1 MDRSQCL
8 VYLKQ
13 VEKTEEIASLSFDR
27 QRGLWDVTFIDG
39 STYSYKSGNVAVFR
53 PEYLDPA
60 FHTVLYKGAPF
71 TGLSGIYRYKKVG
84 RCLLVKGQEEFLL
97 PECGLTIT
105 HSILEDGK
113 ASTVLSYLQEVAS
126 VNRLGLEEYGERILA
141 SRLGRIAFVSD
152 ESMLSAYLTGTIAD
166 DAVPQGPEPIFP
178 FGCNHSQ
185 KRAVDNAL
193 SHRLSIIQGPP
204 GTGKTQTILT
214 IVANLLREGMSVEIV
229 SNNNSAVDNVRQKLE
244 AEGLGFLLAPLGSQ
258 ANKEAFLSSQTGFWP
273 DLSSWCLNEMEVFR
287 LESRASLAL
296 RELSEC
302 FSLQEELQLALC
314 EQEKLDVEMRHFTRL
329 VQEPW
334 DDGGPFDSSRLLS
347 MVRKY
352 GSILESREGLSMV
365 RRLQAVFVD
374 RLFGWKESGRPGT
387 ALLASLHARF
397 YGRKRRELEE
407 RIGDIRR
414 RLSSFKPQE
423 RLAELSSLSMRLL
436 KASIARR
443 FDWKRERPVFTSEDL
458 WRRGGDILEAYPI
471 VTSTTFSSSASLPGV
486 MYDCVI
492 MDESSQCDIVAGA
505 LSMLEARRCVIVGDS
520 KQLSNVVTREDLAR
534 SDSIYANYKLPEA
547 YRYGTHS
554 FLTSITTLF
563 PDSPSVLLR
572 EHYRCQSGIIG
583 FCNEKFYGGS
593 LVVMTEGQENASP
606 LGLYLTGEG
615 HHSRG
620 KVNQRQADVIAEEVL
635 PALPDDCGSIGIITP
650 YKDNVAAIRRT
661 IGRDDVLVS
670 TIHSFQG
677 REMDTII
684 FSTTDD
690 VVTDFSD
697 DSSLINVA
705 VSRAKKRFILVASSE
720 AQPAGSNVGDLIAY
734 ISYNGD
740 GPVRSHVM
748 SVFDLLYSQATDERL
763 AFLASHRKVSQ
774 YDSENLMYALLE
786 DIVHCERFRSWNLG
800 LVAHYP
806 VRYLFDDSPVLTSEE
821 RLYLSRTGTHV
832 DFLVYRV
839 VGKVPVLAIEVDG
852 FGFHRKGTRQYDR
865 DRLKDSIFRKNGLPL
880 LRFATNG
887 SGEEKAIV
895 QALSA
900 SAETTGAAPRPLP
913 PHS

>member
-27 QRGLWDVTFIDG
+27 QRGLWDVTFNDG
-39 STYSYKSGNVAVFR
+39 ATYSYKEGNVAVFR
-53 PEYLDPA
+53 PESLDPA
-60 FHTVLYKGAPF
+60 FHSVLYKGTPF
-71 TGLSGIYRYKKVG
+71 TGLAGIYLYKSVG
-84 RCLLVKGQEEFLL
+84 RCLLVKGQRQFFL
-97 PECGLTIT
+97 PGCEVTIT
-105 HSILEDGK
+105 HSLLEDGK

-141 SRLGRIAFVSD
+141 SRMRRIAFVCE
-152 ESMLSAYLTGTIAD
+152 ESMLSAYLTGRIVD
-166 DAVPQGPEPIFP
+166 DAEPIGPHSIFP
-178 FGCNHSQ
+178 FGCNKSQ
-185 KRAVDNAL
+185 KTAVENAL

-214 IVANLLREGMSVEIV
+214 IVANLLRQGMSVEIV

-258 ANKEAFLSSQTGFWP
+258 ANKEAFLASQTGHWP
-273 DLSSWCLNEMEVFR
+273 DLSSWSINDLEVFK
-287 LESRASLAL
+287 LESRAFQAL
-296 RELSEC
+296 RDLSDC
-302 FSLQEELQLALC
+302 FSLQEELQLALG
-314 EQEKLDVEMRHFTRL
+314 EWEKLEVEMRHFARL
-329 VQEPW
+329 VQEPF
-334 DDGGPFDSSRLLS
+334 DDGGPFDSAHLLS
-347 MVRKY
+347 MVHKY
-352 GSILESREGLSMV
+352 GGFLEGRDRLSLV
-365 RRLQAVFVD
+365 RRLQAAFID
-374 RLFGWKESGRPGT
+374 RLFGWKESGRPAT
-387 ALLASLHARF
+387 VLVASLQARF
-397 YGRKRRELEE
+397 YGRKKRELEGKIDDL
-407 RIGDIRR
+407 RT
-414 RLSSFKPQE
+414 RLSSFRPQE
-423 RLAELSSLSMRLL
+423 KMAELTSVSMKLL
-436 KASIARR
+436 KASLAKR
-443 FDWKRERPVFTSEDL
+443 FDWHKERPVFSGDDL
-458 WRRGGDILEAYPI
+458 WRRGSDILDVYPI
-471 VTSTTFSSSASLPGV
+471 VTSTTFSSSASLTGV

-505 LSMLEARRCVIVGDS
+505 LSLLEARRCVIVGDS
-520 KQLSNVVTREDLAR
+520 MQLSNVVTREDR
-534 SDSIYANYKLPEA
+534 QQSDSIFAQYNLPEA
-547 YRYGTHS
+547 YRYCTHS
-554 FLTSITTLF
+554 FLTSITSLF
-563 PDSPSVLLR
+563 PDSPSVLLK

-593 LVVMTEGQENASP
+593 LVVMTEGQENTSP

-620 KVNQRQADVIAEEVL
+620 KMNQRQADVIAEEVL

-650 YKDNVAAIRRT
+650 YRDNVETIRTR

-684 FSTTDD
+684 FSTSDD

-748 SVFDLLYSQATDERL
+748 SVFDLLYSQATEERR
-763 AFLASHRKVSQ
+763 AFLASHRNVSQ

-821 RLYLSRTGTHV
+821 RIYLSRTGTHV
-832 DFLVYRV
+832 DFLVYRA

-852 FGFHRKGTRQYDR
+852 FSFHRKGTRQYDR
-865 DRLKDSIFRKNGLPL
+865 DRLKDSIFEKNGLPL

-887 SGEEKAIV
+887 SGEEKTII
-895 QALSA
+895 QALSFHA
-900 SAETTGAAPRPLP
+900 GEQA
-913 PHS
+913 